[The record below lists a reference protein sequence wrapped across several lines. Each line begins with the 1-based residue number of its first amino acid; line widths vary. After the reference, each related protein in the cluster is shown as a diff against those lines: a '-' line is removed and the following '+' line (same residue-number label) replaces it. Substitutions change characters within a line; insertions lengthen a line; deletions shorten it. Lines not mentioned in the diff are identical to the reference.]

1 MDIIEKFGNM
11 VGNEA
16 LKDPVKARR
25 LLLAGYRLQEKKT
38 TAFSGQ
44 GASAV
49 RAVCGTGGYEK
60 YNSGTCKTAKFG
72 NDEHFRSGRAF
83 NGGRTDTVFRG
94 SAVLFY
100 SRYKM

>member
-25 LLLAGYRLQEKKT
+25 LLLAGYRLQEKKLQLLPDRELPL
-38 TAFSGQ
+38 SGQ
-44 GASAV
+44 YAARV
-49 RAVCGTGGYEK
+49 VMKK
-60 YNSGTCKTAKFG
+60 YHSGTCKTAKFG

-83 NGGRTDTVFRG
+83 NGGRTDTVFCG
-94 SAVLFY
+94 SIIVLY

>member
-1 MDIIEKFGNM
+1 MDIIEKFGNV

-16 LKDPVKARR
+16 LKDPDKARR
-25 LLLAGYRLQEKKT
+25 LLLAGEKT
-38 TAFSGQ
+38 TAFSGP

-49 RAVCGTGGYEK
+49 RAVCGAGGHEK

-72 NDEHFRSGRAF
+72 NDEHFRSGRTS
-83 NGGRTDTVFRG
+83 NGGGTDTVFRG

>member
-25 LLLAGYRLQEKKT
+25 LLLAGYRLQEKKL

-72 NDEHFRSGRAF
+72 NDEQFSFRESF
-83 NGGRTDTVFRG
+83 
-94 SAVLFY
+94 
-100 SRYKM
+100 

>member
-1 MDIIEKFGNM
+1 MDIIEKFGNI

-16 LKDPVKARR
+16 LKDSDKARR
-25 LLLAGYRLQEKKT
+25 LLLAGYRLQEKKLQL
-38 TAFSGQ
+38 FPDRELPLSGQ
-44 GASAV
+44 YAARV
-49 RAVCGTGGYEK
+49 VMKNIIQALV
-60 YNSGTCKTAKFG
+60 KTAKFG

-100 SRYKM
+100 GRNKM

>member
-1 MDIIEKFGNM
+1 MDIIEKFGNI

-16 LKDPVKARR
+16 LKDPDKARR
-25 LLLAGYRLQEKKT
+25 LLL
-38 TAFSGQ
+38 SGP

-49 RAVCGTGGYEK
+49 QAVCGACGHEK

-72 NDEHFRSGRAF
+72 NDEHFRSGRTS
-83 NGGRTDTVFRG
+83 NGGGTDTVFRG